1 LFCQEERFYLVLF
14 FFSYLLIAVALIAI
28 DIASNRWR
36 GLRAATRSADLL
48 IETVIFPTVLQ
59 CIVNFDQLPG
69 SGCNRFED
77 FRTSIF
83 SILYIFGK

>member
-1 LFCQEERFYLVLF
+1 MAGSIYRIYRDFFFFRPDCNFNANSERLFCQEERFYLVLF
-14 FFSYLLIAVALIAI
+14 FFSYLLIAFALIAI

-59 CIVNFDQLPG
+59 CTVKF
-69 SGCNRFED
+69 
-77 FRTSIF
+77 
-83 SILYIFGK
+83 